1 MYQIGGKARER
12 AVFLFNDILV
22 LARVKSALFS
32 SDTTLTY
39 EETIDLATATLLPA
53 SGHLAG
59 GAEASDPSSPGQS
72 VAASQAA
79 TPERSLAPTA
89 TPRSSLRAKFFGV
102 GRNNPV
108 PEHAFLLSTPSSLLT
123 LVAPST
129 EERTRWVTMITQV
142 IEAAGGRASP

>member
-72 VAASQAA
+72 AAASQAA
-79 TPERSLAPTA
+79 TPERGLASTA
-89 TPRSSLRAKFFGV
+89 TPRSLRAKFFGA